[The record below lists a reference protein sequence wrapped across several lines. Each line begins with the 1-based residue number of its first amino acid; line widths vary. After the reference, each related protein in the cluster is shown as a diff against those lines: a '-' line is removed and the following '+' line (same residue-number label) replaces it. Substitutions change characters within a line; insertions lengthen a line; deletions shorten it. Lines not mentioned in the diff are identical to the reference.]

1 MSLEHLPQLIQR
13 VAHIKQKTAK
23 KRINDAI
30 GHYLAAFHPSF
41 ELTALYWCWLSCTHR
56 PLETAIK
63 YTSYKSWIVM
73 VYQTIYTCKIKQAQ
87 PYQQKPLASC
97 THMFDWSNESRLE
110 IITWHHTRTRDPESC
125 KIWEALSLQLST
137 PSPSEPVIC
146 HQLAR
151 FPRALDLWMSL
162 CHLCLVQCYSIR
174 QARGASVAV
183 SWWIF
188 LMFDDV
194 WCHTVMTW
202 KNWCNYVT
210 SPLKRTLPVLR
221 SSPVPQLL
229 SRSFS
234 TFSVL
239 LHADLALSKPS
250 SSSSA
255 PTPGSDCNAWW

>member
-1 MSLEHLPQLIQR
+1 MGLGNFEAAFLLFLSFQVSSYVRGTRSALSICRWNTCPHWSKEW
-13 VAHIKQKTAK
+13 HISNNKNSK
-23 KRINDAI
+23 KKINDAI
-30 GHYLAAFHPSF
+30 GHSLAAFHPSL

-73 VYQTIYTCKIKQAQ
+73 VYQTILARSKQAQ
-87 PYQQKPLASC
+87 PYQQKSLASC
-97 THMFDWSNESRLE
+97 SHMFDWSNESRLE

-125 KIWEALSLQLST
+125 KIWETLQHLWVYKSFQYRNSIASLQLST

-183 SWWIF
+183 SWIF

-194 WCHTVMTW
+194 W
-202 KNWCNYVT
+202 WCLMPY
-210 SPLKRTLPVLR
+210 RD
-221 SSPVPQLL
+221 
-229 SRSFS
+229 
-234 TFSVL
+234 
-239 LHADLALSKPS
+239 DLNELM
-250 SSSSA
+250 
-255 PTPGSDCNAWW
+255 